1 VNLLECC
8 QAVYRFSLTH
18 RFVCRLKLVYWS
30 MCKIKTV
37 NSIAIL
43 IIAKMGRHVKF
54 CTFFENLQHCEIAA
68 LSVELQ
74 C

>member
-18 RFVCRLKLVYWS
+18 KFVCRLKLIYRS
-30 MCKIKTV
+30 TCKIKTV
-37 NSIAIL
+37 NGIAIL

-54 CTFFENLQHCEIAA
+54 CSFFENPQHCAIPA
-68 LSVELQ
+68 LSVEL
-74 C
+74 